1 MRSHFVLEIELV
13 TWPVVLE
20 SHHAR
25 VIFDAEQST
34 RAVHFAL
41 FVTRHFFDEIW
52 LALIALF
59 VSVIIITRTGLVLF
73 VLFFYNFFTLRSLIT
88 CHRPLHILVVI
99 VLVVLETHI
108 RELALP
114 WLIGRL
120 WLGSDTCQVLTH
132 AVALTHRYGLTWTF
146 VSRARGA

>member
-1 MRSHFVLEIELV
+1 
-13 TWPVVLE
+13 
-20 SHHAR
+20 
-25 VIFDAEQST
+25 
-34 RAVHFAL
+34 
-41 FVTRHFFDEIW
+41 
-52 LALIALF
+52 
-59 VSVIIITRTGLVLF
+59 VLF

-120 WLGSDTCQVLTH
+120 WLGFGLLFLEL
-132 AVALTHRYGLTWTF
+132 AVRRSSLIIQLE
-146 VSRARGA
+146 V